1 MSELREAAQAVVDA
15 KDSPLNS
22 IEDIEQVVE
31 RLRAALAKPE
41 TEAEPV
47 AWRVRWIDP
56 EEGPSDWVP
65 TRDPDVYRSRPTYE
79 VRPLYTHPPRDE
91 WRPEDGRRYRYL
103 KSFCSPMGLDADN
116 NHPWTC
122 RINPSRMRG
131 ASVDEALDAAM
142 ERDGWRDV
150 TSPMEAPI
158 AAKCQR
164 IEGSGEI
171 CGLTPPCPDCGS
183 SLIDVAEGAL

>member
-15 KDSPLNS
+15 KDNPLNS

-65 TRDPDVYRSRPTYE
+65 TRDPDFYRSRPNFV
-79 VRPLYTHPPRDE
+79 VRPLYANPPRDE
-91 WRPEDGRRYRYL
+91 WREDD
-103 KSFCSPMGLDADN
+103 K
-116 NHPWTC
+116 
-122 RINPSRMRG
+122 
-131 ASVDEALDAAM
+131 
-142 ERDGWRDV
+142 
-150 TSPMEAPI
+150 
-158 AAKCQR
+158 
-164 IEGSGEI
+164 
-171 CGLTPPCPDCGS
+171 
-183 SLIDVAEGAL
+183 

>member
-1 MSELREAAQAVVDA
+1 M
-15 KDSPLNS
+15 
-22 IEDIEQVVE
+22 
-31 RLRAALAKPE
+31 
-41 TEAEPV
+41 
-47 AWRVRWIDP
+47 
-56 EEGPSDWVP
+56 P
-65 TRDPDVYRSRPTYE
+65 TQNPDFYRSCPNYE